1 MSLEQFH
8 HMFWIVHCMLA
19 ATSWPPI
26 ELYNFKHGNGNGSLA
41 GVCNS
46 IGEPPDFIVSPDFM
60 DYETC

>member
-1 MSLEQFH
+1 
-8 HMFWIVHCMLA
+8 MLA